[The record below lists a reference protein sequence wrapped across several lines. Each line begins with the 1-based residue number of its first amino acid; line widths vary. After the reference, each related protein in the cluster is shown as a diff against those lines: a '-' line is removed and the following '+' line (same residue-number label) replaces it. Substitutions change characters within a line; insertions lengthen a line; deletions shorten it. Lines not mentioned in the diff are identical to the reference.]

1 LSSTTGAAGSI
12 VGGQVGDSLVTGG
25 ATAEGMVYAGQ
36 DGDYAAMINQG
47 VANTGQ
53 IMADSGSGVGMNVQ
67 NAAGG
72 MSQATQAAVDRN
84 YGNMVAQA
92 TGGVGAT
99 LNDQYIADQLVNY
112 GAATG
117 LGVQVGQNLDD
128 GTAGLIVGLDALNQV
143 ANDNYVS

>member
-1 LSSTTGAAGSI
+1 
-12 VGGQVGDSLVTGG
+12 
-25 ATAEGMVYAGQ
+25 MVYAGQ

-72 MSQATQAAVDRN
+72 MSQATQAAVDGN

-99 LNDQYIADQLVNY
+99 LNDQSIADQLVNY

-117 LGVQVGQNLDD
+117 LGV
-128 GTAGLIVGLDALNQV
+128 
-143 ANDNYVS
+143 